1 MKQKLKVDL
10 HIHTDEDPFE
20 KLPYNAFE
28 IIDRASE
35 QGFDVIAITNHNIV
49 TYNQKL
55 AEYAEQRGILLLPG
69 MEGTFSRKHVLII
82 NPGFSKIHQ
91 KETLENLAKI
101 KNEHT
106 LIIAAHPF
114 FPGFTTLKSLL
125 HDYISLFD
133 AIEFCHYYNHLIN
146 FNKKA
151 IESASLHHKPLIGTS
166 DCHNLWQFGK
176 TYSLVEAEKDTIS
189 VIKAVK
195 EGKIEIIATPL
206 SFTTMSRVAFNF
218 ILSYKL
224 KIPYKL

>member
-28 IIDRASE
+28 LMDRASE
-35 QGFDVIAITNHNIV
+35 QGFDVIAITNHNTV

-55 AEYAEQRGILLLPG
+55 ATYAEQNGILLLPG
-69 MEGTFSRKHVLII
+69 IEGTFSRKHVLII
-82 NPGFSKIHQ
+82 NPGFSKICQ

-101 KNEHT
+101 RNEHT

-114 FPGFTTLKSLL
+114 YPGSTTLKSKL

-151 IESASLHHKPLIGTS
+151 IESASLHHKPLIATS
-166 DCHNLWQFGK
+166 DCHNLWLFGK
-176 TYSLVEAEKDTIS
+176 TYSLVEAEKDTPS

-195 EGKIEIIATPL
+195 KGKIEIVATPL
-206 SFTTMSRVAFNF
+206 SFTTMFRVAFNF
-218 ILSYKL
+218 ILSYKF
-224 KIPYKL
+224 KITYKK